1 MSVLSSSQEM
11 QLEYVTWRPPESPPI
26 DIRRRAMEGI
36 HREVNEAF
44 ASAPHRSAETGGI
57 LLGRRAEDRI
67 VVEDFEPVPSE
78 HRFGPCYRL
87 SDADRAQLEETVEW
101 FRGGAQPGLSVLGYY
116 RSQTA
121 PDFELSREDEE
132 LRHACFA
139 ADEDLVLL
147 VKPSLMGI
155 SDEDFCFRRCVPQA
169 GPPAAPAPPP
179 LMSWPAPRPRQS
191 VSDPDPEGSGRRRW
205 PWYAAAMLLGLALG
219 ALGYVWWHP
228 GSGPARIAVATAAT
242 PAVQQPPPQPV
253 PPAANAEGIVE
264 GTPVPSTPDT
274 SGVRLLLDR
283 WAGAL
288 KRGDADAAAQCY
300 AAVVSTYFDR
310 HAVTRQ
316 AVRQSIR
323 KPHARYG
330 HLDVFRISD
339 LGITPVSEDR
349 AVATFRKHWRMSG
362 HGKSSGEEQERMT
375 LVRTA
380 GVWHISSEQAET
392 AGAEARSPSL

>member
-1 MSVLSSSQEM
+1 MSGLSSSQEM

-26 DIRRRAMEGI
+26 DIR
-36 HREVNEAF
+36 
-44 ASAPHRSAETGGI
+44 
-57 LLGRRAEDRI
+57 RRAEDRI